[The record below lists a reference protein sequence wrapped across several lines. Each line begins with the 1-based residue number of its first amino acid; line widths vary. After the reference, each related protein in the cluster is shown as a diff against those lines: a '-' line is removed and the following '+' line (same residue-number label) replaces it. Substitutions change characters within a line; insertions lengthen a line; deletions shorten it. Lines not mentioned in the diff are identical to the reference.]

1 MAISRMQQPRQM
13 YGLGSFV
20 KKAVRKVTKPF
31 TKVAKKIVPKEVA
44 GIMRAA
50 APFLPSGFREAAYL
64 LGTAKQTGR
73 ISPIDLALTAAPT
86 FFSKTDLGKG
96 IAQRVGDFTVPG
108 MDTNLREFTLGAP
121 RKPSGINLIDP
132 AATAAAGKNVPL
144 IPDAEA
150 TSGILGEGGKF
161 FQFGVKDSPKILDT
175 KAGEFLLGDNEGG
188 FSKAKLAGVGVGL
201 LSLVQNAKTPDEAG
215 QALAASTGNSD
226 DYERGFQLFSQLK
239 PELFEV
245 PEQFRMNVKDGG
257 IMRTNYSQGSDFITK
272 RPNFFKDLFLER
284 EGGGGKDYMLPMEA
298 SKREDLREGIIFG
311 ANDMAKAEE
320 LEAEKIL
327 PSLYNNAMLVIDAI
341 QDIDDEET
349 KMKMI
354 NDVNSSFDKT
364 RGSGLSKAAN
374 SYYRI
379 IQKYGYLLDDKK
391 RGLGSMMPRKTTK
404 ADGGRIRFSEG
415 GGKDM
420 GAKVK
425 KTFLPDD
432 EFLPKDF
439 PLDFKKFMNEFQFE
453 NERKRREQLLEMF
466 KEYMQGQRTPIL
478 EAKDGGLMRTDYAI
492 GSDDKGV
499 VNPFQPKP
507 IGPVLPEEDKPFKPK
522 PLKPIKMAGSDRYQ
536 RILEQLINELEGRLG
551 RDLTDAEY
559 DMVSK
564 EAYERLS
571 DPDFAVGGRVD
582 YALGTRPTAEESGL
596 GGLPIEADMRYTGGF
611 MPYGAK
617 EKADDVPA
625 RLSKNEFVFTADA
638 VRAAGGGSVNEGAK
652 KMYQTM
658 KQLEAK
664 PEAKGMTA

>member
-50 APFLPSGFREAAYL
+50 APFLPAGYREAAYL

-73 ISPIDLALTAAPT
+73 ISPIDLALAAAPT
-86 FFSKTDLGKG
+86 LNQKFGKTDAGFFAETFPKSNQFLFGAG
-96 IAQRVGDFTVPG
+96 PEQIA
-108 MDTNLREFTLGAP
+108 GAENI
-121 RKPSGINLIDP
+121 RGAIGETITRP
-132 AATAAAGKNVPL
+132 AT
-144 IPDAEA
+144 E
-150 TSGILGEGGKF
+150 GILGTGGKM
-161 FQFGVKDSPKILDT
+161 FQFGGDKGGLLDNVKAFRDQSKL
-175 KAGEFLLGDNEGG
+175 GSLLLGDGEGG
-188 FSKAKLAGVGVGL
+188 FSTSKIAGLGIGT
-201 LSLVQNAKTPDEAG
+201 LSLIQNSKTADDAG
-215 QALAASTGNSD
+215 KALVASTGNSD
-226 DYERGFQLFSQLK
+226 DYERGYQLFSQLR

-245 PEQFRMNVKDGG
+245 PQEFRMNAKGG
-257 IMRTNYSQGSDFITK
+257 GLMRTNYARGSEYITK

-284 EGGGGKDYMLPMEA
+284 EGGGGRDYMLPMEA
-298 SKREDLREGIIFG
+298 SKRKDLTEGMIFG

-327 PSLYNNAMLVIDAI
+327 PSLYNQAMTVIDAI

-354 NDVNSSFDKT
+354 NDVNKSFDMT
-364 RGSGLSKAAN
+364 QGSGLSKAAN

-379 IQKYGYLLDDKK
+379 IQKYGYLLDKPE
-391 RGLGSMMPRKTTK
+391 GLGSMKT
-404 ADGGRIRFSEG
+404 
-415 GGKDM
+415 
-420 GAKVK
+420 
-425 KTFLPDD
+425 
-432 EFLPKDF
+432 
-439 PLDFKKFMNEFQFE
+439 
-453 NERKRREQLLEMF
+453 RR
-466 KEYMQGQRTPIL
+466 RPIS
-478 EAKDGGLMRTDYAI
+478 EAKDGGIMRTNYAR
-492 GSDDKGV
+492 GSDDDDDK
-499 VNPFQPKP
+499 
-507 IGPVLPEEDKPFKPK
+507 PVLPEDPTKPINPFGP
-522 PLKPIKMAGSDRYQ
+522 KPIKPLGDMKMSEFDLLEYQEEFERVFPNMKEKRGTDEYNEMLEEYFRGLASKDDNKGIMIAGSDRYQ
-536 RILEQLINELEGRLG
+536 RILEQLINELEGKLG
-551 RDLTDAEY
+551 RELTNEEY
-559 DMVSK
+559 DMVGK
-564 EAYERLS
+564 LAYDKLS

-582 YALGTRPTAEESGL
+582 YALGTRPTVEESGL

-652 KMYQTM
+652 KMYATM